1 MHACILACG
10 LRRRSVEIA
19 AVHMSADLHST
30 WGRIGPGRLTTRP
43 SVPNQK
49 VSPIYRQGPRPLPTA
64 LTHSVTHMVNPE
76 NRRII
81 LASGSAIRAT
91 LLRNAGL
98 AFETAMSRIDEEA
111 VRAALDAEGA
121 GPRDVADT
129 LAEMKARKVS
139 ERNPGALVIG
149 CDQVLDHDGQVLTK
163 PDSEAEARAQLLGLR
178 GKTHRLLAAA
188 VVIEN
193 GEPLWRHVGIA
204 RLTMREFSP
213 AYLDGYLART
223 WPGIRASVGSYQ
235 LESEGVRLFSRI
247 EGDYFT
253 ILGLPLIELLTWLSI
268 RGDIA
273 A

>member
-1 MHACILACG
+1 MA
-10 LRRRSVEIA
+10 
-19 AVHMSADLHST
+19 ADLHST
-30 WGRIGPGRLTTRP
+30 WGRIRLGRLTTGP
-43 SVPNQK
+43 SIPNQNE
-49 VSPIYRQGPRPLPTA
+49 SPTYRQGPRPPPPA
-64 LTHSVTHMVNPE
+64 LTHSVTHMKRPE

-98 AFETAMSRIDEEA
+98 AFETAMPRVDEEA
-111 VRAALDAEGA
+111 IRAALDAEGA

-139 ERNPGALVIG
+139 DKNPGALVIG
-149 CDQVLDHDGQVLTK
+149 CDQVLDLDGRVLTK
-163 PDSEAEARAQLLGLR
+163 PENEAAARAQLRGLR
-178 GKTHRLLAAA
+178 GKTHRLLSAA
-188 VVIEN
+188 VVVEN
-193 GEPLWRHVGIA
+193 GEPLWRHVGTA

-213 AYLDGYLART
+213 AYLDSYLTRT
-223 WPGIRASVGSYQ
+223 WPGIGASVGSYQ